1 MSKVFKYFLILLAFG
16 IYSNSFLSQM
26 PAKQQNY
33 ARFTKEVWGGLN
45 VHTYG
50 VGLNVSYAKFK
61 TYKKK
66 ILYSLDIV
74 GMQHEK
80 EYKIFGSIDENAK
93 RYVFGK
99 LNSFYII
106 RPGIGKRKMLFEK
119 LRENGLQIAF
129 NWSVGPSLGFTKPV
143 YLEVLKIDQFGQV
156 LGNSIE
162 RYDPESHNL
171 YNIYGRGPWSRG
183 LTELKFHPG
192 GFAKIGLEFEYSN
205 ERDLIR
211 AIEIGSVLDVYA
223 TRIPIMTNI
232 DNPFIFPTIY
242 LNFIFGAKF
251 Y

>member
-1 MSKVFKYFLILLAFG
+1 
-16 IYSNSFLSQM
+16 
-26 PAKQQNY
+26 
-33 ARFTKEVWGGLN
+33 
-45 VHTYG
+45 
-50 VGLNVSYAKFK
+50 
-61 TYKKK
+61 
-66 ILYSLDIV
+66 
-74 GMQHEK
+74 
-80 EYKIFGSIDENAK
+80 
-93 RYVFGK
+93 
-99 LNSFYII
+99 
-106 RPGIGKRKMLFEK
+106 MLFEK
-119 LRENGLQIAF
+119 LRENGLQIAV

-192 GFAKIGLEFEYSN
+192 GFAKIGFEFEYSN